1 MNSNTCSII
10 SRKCVVSKR
19 NLTTWRFLCQTDNII
34 QRPYWFTVK
43 IPKCCSVCQKGKSPL
58 FAKLPSFSN
67 MQAVSIFGQ
76 AISGRRGLAVP
87 IPRYNLWK
95 TDLSPP
101 LPENNSSSR
110 PLSATTAL
118 ASTSLTNQRPS
129 NDLVCN
135 RIRLPSN
142 PCEIQVNLPC
152 TVEKVIRFKQWEI
165 VFTLTKQLFREI
177 VSHANESIRLSGLIS
192 SEVRIN
198 GPGMESNWFGDHL
211 SCVSLVFICV
221 LLTESQR

>member
-95 TDLSPP
+95 TYLSPP

-152 TVEKVIRFKQWEI
+152 TVEKKSLGSRNGKLGSLWLNNFSVKLYHMQMSQFGWVDWFHPR
-165 VFTLTKQLFREI
+165 
-177 VSHANESIRLSGLIS
+177 
-192 SEVRIN
+192 SE
-198 GPGMESNWFGDHL
+198 
-211 SCVSLVFICV
+211 
-221 LLTESQR
+221 